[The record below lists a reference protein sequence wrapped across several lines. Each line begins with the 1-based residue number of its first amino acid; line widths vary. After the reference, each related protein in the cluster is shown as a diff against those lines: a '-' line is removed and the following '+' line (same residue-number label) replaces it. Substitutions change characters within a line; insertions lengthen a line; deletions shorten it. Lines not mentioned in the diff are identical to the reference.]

1 MTTRGNLMTMTNGE
15 RLTTTEA
22 ARRLGVEPEDVYHLV
37 FSGELDGRPDDDGV
51 VRISERVVA
60 AYLARQAHV

>member
-1 MTTRGNLMTMTNGE
+1 MTMTSGE

-22 ARRLGVEPEDVYHLV
+22 ARHLGVEPEDIYHLV
-37 FSGELDGRPDDDGV
+37 FAGELDGRPDNDGV

-60 AYLARQAHV
+60 EYLDRQPHV